1 MHKLSILS
9 HFPLGG
15 GLSYLRGA
23 DCFSA
28 ETNLASWDDFGQ
40 RRRQKAASIA
50 GTTQDHVQG
59 GRAPASVNRN
69 SVRVLSVVPVES
81 SFCWHIPV
89 CRHCAPAPSAQPA
102 EAPFP
107 AVRAFQV
114 KNSSVSG
121 QEGPAGRGSR
131 FATNA

>member
-15 GLSYLRGA
+15 GLSHLRGA

-69 SVRVLSVVPVES
+69 SVRVLSVVPAQQRPPRSVPIQS
-81 SFCWHIPV
+81 NPASVGTF
-89 CRHCAPAPSAQPA
+89 RCAGTARRPLLRSPQKRLSLLCECFRPLGLSYLPLA
-102 EAPFP
+102 
-107 AVRAFQV
+107 
-114 KNSSVSG
+114 
-121 QEGPAGRGSR
+121 
-131 FATNA
+131 

>member
-69 SVRVLSVVPVES
+69 SVRVLSVVPAQQRPPRVCQYS
-81 SFCWHIPV
+81 RVQLLLAHSGVPALRAGPFCAARRSAFP
-89 CRHCAPAPSAQPA
+89 CCA
-102 EAPFP
+102 
-107 AVRAFQV
+107 
-114 KNSSVSG
+114 SVSSEK
-121 QEGPAGRGSR
+121 Q
-131 FATNA
+131 